1 MFLPDFVA
9 SSVSDGDSIKQRKP
23 SLLTKAAGSRCV
35 AGFIIRTHFGEDTVT
50 SSVCLQTS
58 AAFHF
63 LNFEVQ
69 FLPRYLW
76 TQADYRQKHLVFPF
90 LVGTIYNK
98 HKELF
103 VLCKTETVFSL
114 LVAARQQTKFSL
126 FGDSSTWIMTVN
138 HQTFVAS
145 QIKCLCLCVFVLFAS
160 WQTDLVNLLS
170 D

>member
-1 MFLPDFVA
+1 MFLPDFLA
-9 SSVSDGDSIKQRKP
+9 SSVSDGDFITQRKP

-35 AGFIIRTHFGEDTVT
+35 AGFIIRTHLGEDTVT
-50 SSVCLQTS
+50 SSMCLQTS

-103 VLCKTETVFSL
+103 VLCKIETVFSL
-114 LVAARQQTKFSL
+114 SQTGNSQSL
-126 FGDSSTWIMTVN
+126 FGDSST
-138 HQTFVAS
+138 
-145 QIKCLCLCVFVLFAS
+145 
-160 WQTDLVNLLS
+160 
-170 D
+170 